1 MKQVLCFIYSVTS
14 KWSRAHALTFLNP
27 RSTSSG
33 QCPLSA
39 GNVRDAQIGQTRKF
53 GFLAY
58 SMEMVNMGLVLGLC
72 IRGEYGARMP
82 KTEVKRSG

>member
-1 MKQVLCFIYSVTS
+1 MVPCSRFDLPSSTTIVIIGAVPTLC
-14 KWSRAHALTFLNP
+14 
-27 RSTSSG
+27 
-33 QCPLSA
+33 
-39 GNVRDAQIGQTRKF
+39 DAEIGQTRRF

-72 IRGEYGARMP
+72 LRGEYGARMP